1 MDLFMRQ
8 FNNKAPKKYISFVKK
23 DTIKK
28 LELNYKKQNLGRP
41 LDQLLRE
48 MPPLGVCW
56 ILEVPFAGGHE
67 AYYVKTNRPQLNT
80 QVRDFTY
87 GRYGYE
93 QPMVGRYDWSELYV
107 EFDNWSEGRRLTEWF
122 QSTMDGRT
130 GYVNSYKKNM
140 TLTLR
145 DRTGV
150 LEQWHLVGCFPSEIR
165 YHQDMVSFN
174 QPDEIICGVSFR
186 IDHARISN

>member
-1 MDLFMRQ
+1 MQ
-8 FNNKAPKKYISFVKK
+8 HFNKKEPKKDISFIKK

-67 AYYVKTNRPQLNT
+67 AYYVSTNRPQLNMEA
-80 QVRDFTY
+80 DFLR
-87 GRYGYE
+87 GSFGYE
-93 QPMVGRYDWSELYV
+93 QRMVSRQEWGELYV
-107 EFDNWSEGRRLTEWF
+107 EFNNWSEGRRLTEWF
-122 QSTMDGRT
+122 QSTMDGN
-130 GYVNSYKKNM
+130 GYVNGYKKNM
-140 TLTLR
+140 TLSLR

-150 LEQWHLVGCFPSEIR
+150 LEQWHLVGCFPTEIR

-174 QPDEIICGVSFR
+174 QPDEITCGVSFR
-186 IDHARISN
+186 IDHARVNT